1 MNLDLPYRAIWILD
15 FEYIAHDGEYPEPVC
30 MVAHDLVSGQWIRQ
44 WCNELD
50 EAPPFD
56 LGPGSL
62 FVAYAAMAEWS
73 CFLPLGWGM
82 PARCIDLYAEFIC
95 MHNGSADGRLFPSLL
110 AAAGHYGIST
120 IGASQKEAMRDLI
133 LGGGP
138 WNSTQRAAILDY
150 CAGDVLITTALFR
163 AVLPK
168 IAENTR
174 RLGQA
179 LLRGRYTCAVSRM
192 ERNGIPADVETYQRL
207 RRGWGEIKLKLI
219 ADIDQ
224 DFGVFNGQKFV
235 AARFADFLQRAQI
248 PWPRL
253 PSGQL
258 ALDDDTFRERA
269 LAFPKIAPLRELR
282 RALAKLHLVDFPIGS
297 DGRMRTSLHPFAS
310 RTGRNQPSN
319 SKFIF
324 GSARWLRGLIKP
336 SPGRALA
343 YVDWSSQ
350 EIAIAA
356 ALSGD
361 NAMWEAYASGDPYLA
376 FAKKVGLAPADATR
390 HTHKAERQRVKAVV
404 LGVGYGM
411 SAESIAMQAGVH
423 LEEARNLLRQHQET
437 YQAFWAWGTT
447 NQNAGLLGVPL
458 QTSFGWTWRAGRGT
472 IVNPRSL
479 LNWPMQAN
487 GAEMMR
493 LACCELTE
501 RGVQVCA
508 PIHDALLVE
517 ADLTE
522 IDEVVKL
529 TRAAMGR
536 ASELVLGKGRVV
548 RTDVDIVRFPDRY
561 ADESG
566 IDLWNRVMR
575 LLDELAS

>member
-1 MNLDLPYRAIWILD
+1 MNLNLPYRAIWILD
-15 FEYIAHDGEYPEPVC
+15 FEYIARDGELQKPIC

-44 WCNELD
+44 WCDELD
-50 EAPPFD
+50 GVPPFD
-56 LGPGSL
+56 LDSDSL

-73 CFLPLGWGM
+73 CFLQLGWPM
-82 PARCIDLYAEFIC
+82 PARCIDLYAEFVCI
-95 MHNGSADGRLFPSLL
+95 HNGSANGRLFPSLL
-110 AAAGHYGIST
+110 AAAGNYGIST
-120 IGASQKEAMRDLI
+120 IGASQKEGMRNLI

-138 WNSTQRAAILDY
+138 WTSTQRTEILDY
-150 CAGDVLITTALFR
+150 CTCDVLITAALFR
-163 AVLPK
+163 AMLPQ

-179 LLRGRYTCAVSRM
+179 TLRGRYTYAVSRM
-192 ERNGIPADVETYQRL
+192 ERNGIPVDVETHQRL
-207 RRGWGEIKLKLI
+207 RRGWGEIKLKLV
-219 ADIDQ
+219 AVIDR
-224 DFGVFNGQKFV
+224 DFGVFNGQQFV
-235 AARFADFLQRAQI
+235 ASRFADFLQRAHI

-282 RALAKLHLVDFPIGS
+282 RALAKLHLVDFPIGP

-336 SPGRALA
+336 APGRALA

-356 ALSGD
+356 ALSRD
-361 NAMWEAYASGDPYLA
+361 DAMWAAYTSGDPYLA
-376 FAKKVGLAPADATR
+376 FAKKVGLAPSDATR
-390 HTHKAERQRVKAVV
+390 HTHKAERQRVKAIV

-423 LEEARNLLRQHQET
+423 LEEARVLLRQHQET
-437 YQAFWAWGTT
+437 YQAFWTWVTT
-447 NQNAGLLGVPL
+447 NQNAGLLGIPL
-458 QTSFGWTWRAGRGT
+458 QTTYGWAWRAGQGT
-472 IVNPRSL
+472 TVNPRSL

-501 RGVQVCA
+501 CGVQVCA
-508 PIHDALLVE
+508 PVHDALLVE
-517 ADLTE
+517 APITE
-522 IDEVVKL
+522 IDDVVAL
-529 TRAAMGR
+529 TRAAMER

-548 RTDVDIVRFPDRY
+548 RTDVDVVRFPDRY
-561 ADESG
+561 TDEAGSG
-566 IDLWNRVMR
+566 LWNRIMC
-575 LLDELAS
+575 LLDEAGI

>member
-1 MNLDLPYRAIWILD
+1 MNLYLPYRAIWILD
-15 FEYIAHDGEYPEPVC
+15 FEYIAHDGEFPEPVC
-30 MVAHDLVSGQWIRQ
+30 MVAHELVSGRRISQWGD
-44 WCNELD
+44 ELD
-50 EAPPFD
+50 AAPPFD
-56 LGPGSL
+56 LGSDSL
-62 FVAYAAMAEWS
+62 FIAYAATAEWS
-73 CFLPLGWGM
+73 CFLQLGWPM
-82 PARCIDLYAEFIC
+82 PVRCIDLYAEFVC

-110 AAAGHYGIST
+110 AAAGNYGIST
-120 IGASQKEAMRDLI
+120 IGASQKDAVRALI

-138 WNSTQRAAILDY
+138 WTDPQRAEILDY
-150 CAGDVLITTALFR
+150 CAGDVRTTTALFH
-163 AVLPK
+163 AMLPQ
-168 IAENTR
+168 IAENTQ

-192 ERNGIPADVETYQRL
+192 ERNGIPADFETYQRL
-207 RRGWGEIKLKLI
+207 MRGWGEIKLKLI

-235 AARFADFLQRAQI
+235 AARFADFLQRSQI

-253 PSGQL
+253 TSGQL
-258 ALDDDTFRERA
+258 ALDDDTFRDQA
-269 LAFPKIAPLRELR
+269 QAFPRVAPLRELR
-282 RALAKLHLVDFPIGS
+282 RALAKLHLADFPIGS

-336 SPGRALA
+336 APGRALA

-356 ALSGD
+356 ALSRD
-361 NAMWEAYASGDPYLA
+361 DAMWEAYTSGDPYLA
-376 FAKKVGLAPADATR
+376 FAKKVGLAPSDATR
-390 HTHKAERQRVKAVV
+390 HTHKAERQRVKAIV

-411 SAESIAMQAGVH
+411 SAESIAMQAGVY
-423 LEEARNLLRQHQET
+423 LEEARVLLRQHQET
-437 YQAFWAWGTT
+437 YQAFWAWVTS
-447 NQNAGLLGVPL
+447 NQNAGLLGIPL
-458 QTSFGWTWRAGRGT
+458 QTTYGWAWRAGQGT
-472 IVNPRSL
+472 TVNPRSL

-501 RGVQVCA
+501 CGVQVCA
-508 PIHDALLVE
+508 PVHDALLVE
-517 ADLTE
+517 ASITE
-522 IDEVVKL
+522 IDDVVAL
-529 TRAAMGR
+529 TRAAMER

-548 RTDVDIVRFPDRY
+548 RTDVNFVRFPDRY
-561 ADESG
+561 TDEAGSE
-566 IDLWNRVMR
+566 LWNRIIC
-575 LLDELAS
+575 LLDEAGI